1 MTNKDIAEFF
11 EALRLLAKEKGL
23 DMDYLMEKIEA
34 AIVVAVKK
42 DFGGK
47 DNIIVTMDPDK
58 GEFSVSLRKTGV
70 DEVVDPDEE
79 ILLDRALCYDKTAAV
94 GKVVDIKLDTKEF
107 GRIAAQSAK
116 HVIRQGIREA
126 EKNQQ
131 VLEFVRHKQEM
142 IGVLIT
148 RVDPRTGAAT
158 VQVGKG
164 ETVLPKSEQMETDDI
179 EVGKRLRVYVVDVK
193 ETEKGMRALVSRT
206 HPGLVTRLFENE
218 VPEIFDGTVEI
229 KAIAREAGSRTKM
242 AVLSHDENVD
252 AVGACIGQRGSRVA
266 NIVEE
271 LGGEK
276 IDIVE
281 YSDDPATFIA
291 AALAPAKVLGVE
303 PEADGSKACRVTV
316 PDAQLSLA
324 IGNKGQN
331 ARLAVKLTGWKID
344 IRPESGFYGEDE
356 PEEPAADDT
365 AAEAAEEIPAE
376 E

>member
-1 MTNKDIAEFF
+1 MTNKDIVEFF
-11 EALRLLAKEKGL
+11 DALKLLGKEKGI
-23 DMDYLMEKIEA
+23 DIDYLLEKIQA

-47 DNIIVTMDPDK
+47 DNIVVVMNPDTN
-58 GEFSVSLRKTGV
+58 EFSVSLRKTV
-70 DEVVDPDEE
+70 VEEVTDPDVE
-79 ILLDRALCYDKTAAV
+79 LTLDQAKQYDKRAKL
-94 GKVVDIKLDTKEF
+94 GKVIDIKLETKQL

-116 HVIRQGIREA
+116 HIIRQGIREA

-131 VLEFVRHKQEM
+131 VLEFQRRTQEL
-142 IGVLIT
+142 VSALVV

-158 VQVGKG
+158 IQVGRG
-164 ETVLPKSEQMETDDI
+164 ETVLPKSEQMDSDVIREGSYI
-179 EVGKRLRVYVVDVK
+179 KVYVVDVK

-218 VPEIFDGTVEI
+218 VPEIFNGVVEI

-252 AVGACIGQRGSRVA
+252 AIGACIGQRGARVA
-266 NIVEE
+266 DIVEE

-281 YSDDPATFIA
+281 YNEDPAAFIA
-291 AALAPAKVLGVE
+291 AALAPAKVLHVE
-303 PEADGSKACRVTV
+303 MDPDGAKACRVTV

-344 IRPESGFYGEDE
+344 IRPESGFYGEEESDAKDDE
-356 PEEPAADDT
+356 AN
-365 AAEAAEEIPAE
+365 AEND
-376 E
+376 

>member
-1 MTNKDIAEFF
+1 MTNKEIVEFF
-11 EALRLLAKEKGL
+11 EALKMLAKEKGI
-23 DMDYLMEKIEA
+23 DVEYLLERIRA

-42 DFGGK
+42 DFGG
-47 DNIIVTMDPDK
+47 DETNIIVTMNPETS
-58 GEFSVSLRKTGV
+58 EFSVVIRK
-70 DEVVDPDEE
+70 EVVEEVENPD
-79 ILLDRALCYDKTAAV
+79 LQLTLDQALQYTKRARV
-94 GKVVDIKLDTKEF
+94 GKTIDIKLEPKRF

-131 VLEFVRHKQEM
+131 VMEFQRRNQEL
-142 IGVLIT
+142 VSVQVV
-148 RVDPRTGAAT
+148 RVDPRSGAAT

-164 ETVLPKSEQMETDDI
+164 ETVLPKSEQMESDVLTEGSHI
-179 EVGKRLRVYVVDVK
+179 KVYVVGVK

-229 KAIAREAGSRTKM
+229 KSVAREAGSRTKM

-252 AVGACIGQRGSRVA
+252 AVGACIGQRGIRVA

-271 LGGEK
+271 LAGEK

-281 YSDDPATFIA
+281 YSEDPATFIS

-303 PEADGSKACRVTV
+303 MDPEGAKSCRVTV

-356 PEEPAADDT
+356 DEE
-365 AAEAAEEIPAE
+365 
-376 E
+376 